1 MFCFFVFFEPET
13 VISDHE
19 EKLPAASLC
28 LQDAVQKKKK
38 GGRVLPGS
46 LPRCHGERGE
56 WNNAH
61 VTAAIRSFFS
71 FRSKGLIGAVRSAVG
86 TNNGGRAERAAR
98 GQREEAEEWIAQ
110 PPPLPTRSPPPAC
123 WINFGMDAP
132 AVAREALRSRTSC
145 VETKKKKE
153 KKRNGL
159 QEYKNVAN
167 AVLHFNASQDIC

>member
-1 MFCFFVFFEPET
+1 M
-13 VISDHE
+13 
-19 EKLPAASLC
+19 
-28 LQDAVQKKKK
+28 
-38 GGRVLPGS
+38 LPGS

-132 AVAREALRSRTSC
+132 AVAREALRSQTSC
-145 VETKKKKE
+145 IETKKKKE
-153 KKRNGL
+153 RKEMASRNIRML
-159 QEYKNVAN
+159 RMLFYTLMHLRTFAEIII
-167 AVLHFNASQDIC
+167 ICLNFM